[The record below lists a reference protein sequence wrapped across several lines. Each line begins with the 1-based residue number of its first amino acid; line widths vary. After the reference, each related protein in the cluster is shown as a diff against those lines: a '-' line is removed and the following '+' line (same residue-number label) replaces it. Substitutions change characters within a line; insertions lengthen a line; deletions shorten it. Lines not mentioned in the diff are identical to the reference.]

1 LEAPVDA
8 AVLAWL
14 KSELGADT
22 DQSDLIVRY
31 TRLGTARAVAI
42 EVVRE
47 RLAALRSQPSTV
59 NVSAVVGVSY
69 VENIKAYERQL
80 ARLESGTPPAP
91 DDPDTGDESADTT
104 LGVFFL
110 RERARR

>member
-1 LEAPVDA
+1 MDA

-31 TRLGTARAVAI
+31 ARLGTARAVAI

-47 RLAALRSQPSTV
+47 RLAALRAQPSTV
-59 NVSAVVGVSY
+59 NVSSVVGVSY

-80 ARLESGTPPAP
+80 AKLESGEPPAP
-91 DDPDTGDESADTT
+91 DDPAGTGDESGTI
-104 LGVFFL
+104 GVVYL